1 MRTFLSIAFLAS
13 LSLGV
18 SLPAMGHSRITT
30 EVTWSEHIR
39 PIFAK
44 KCMRCHRPNGPAPE
58 YVDLTRYGTDTEPG
72 ARAWAVAIEEEILS
86 GNMPPWNADDRF
98 TALVDHTKLSTMEKD
113 YIIAWIQGGAPQG
126 PKKDLPTPEEFTK
139 SQWQFG
145 KPDIVLGYDKP
156 FVLEEDKDSDSVRY
170 TFTVELEEDTYITG
184 YEFLVDYPRF
194 VRSIKATVSIPVKI
208 PLSEIRLETKLPYD
222 PLLEDEE
229 LVQERYITLNRDS
242 EILGQWLKGSEAVLY
257 PEGAGRYLQK
267 GSIIQ
272 LEIIYERPV
281 YAEESGNVSIQSK
294 LGLFKAKEN
303 EIIDLLIR
311 SRENHVHFI
320 GRPDIN
326 YPELNQTKQIYE
338 LKEDIHMISLQ
349 LSPIKLH
356 KTIKDN
362 KRPFK
367 IYIKYPDGHT
377 LPLVLIPHVEN
388 QHNYSFQFKH
398 PVAIPRG
405 AQFDVVAHS
414 FEKFHL
420 TSTYYLND
428 HIYVEPIIIPKT
440 VEKREGTGMRL
451 GVFGDLGSDSIDTP
465 LQPETDSEV
474 YWCPMRG
481 NPCGF
486 DDYKKGDTCKDCE
499 MDVEPRAEFF
509 EGLDRA
515 PAQYDWALSKRGR
528 DQTYWCVNRGREDH
542 GLEDYART
550 GECTVCK
557 EPLKHRTQFKDTRT
571 YMCMVPDCE
580 SYQQKY
586 YGPGLCEGCG
596 QPAAG
601 LGHMDHTPL
610 HGGWQF
616 FMADNLYHHLEGT
629 MPEEGVFKLY
639 LYDDWKTPLDARN
652 FKGALF
658 IESEDATTGEFTET
672 EYPLSALKE
681 GDTWMTA
688 TIPTEFPID
697 FYITIWLAGEE
708 KRYDF
713 SFEKVTVE
721 PAPSVSAQGAFRLH
735 SHRCDT
741 PDIPQSAED
750 IAKEILKRD
759 KQISA
764 HIKAKDWLS
773 LHCPAEDSKILTAA
787 LQPLLND
794 RSASDKVRMK
804 KLVGMVNRSTLAL
817 DYAGDIGD
825 SARVSKAY
833 DEYAEAIVVL
843 KNLFPT
849 L

>member
-1 MRTFLSIAFLAS
+1 MRTFLSLAFLAS
-13 LSLGV
+13 LCLGV
-18 SLPAMGHSRITT
+18 SLPAMAHTRITT

-44 KCMRCHRPNGPAPE
+44 KCMRCHRPNGPAPD

-98 TALVDHTKLSTMEKD
+98 TPLDDHTKLITMEKD
-113 YIIAWIQGGAPQG
+113 YIIAWIRGGAPQG
-126 PKKDLPTPEEFTK
+126 LEKDLPTPEEFTK

-145 KPDIVLGYDKP
+145 APDIVLGNDNP
-156 FVLEEDKDSDSVRY
+156 FLLEEGKAVDGVVY
-170 TFTVELEEDTYITG
+170 TLPVVLEEDTYITG
-184 YEFLVDYPRF
+184 YEFLVDQPRF
-194 VRSIKATVSIPVKI
+194 VKHIIATIITPKNKQQ
-208 PLSEIRLETKLPYD
+208 LRLETKLPYD
-222 PLLEDEE
+222 PLLEIDE
-229 LVQERYITLNRDS
+229 LVRERYINIQYGPKL
-242 EILGQWLKGSEAVLY
+242 LGQWSKGDEAVLY
-257 PEGAGRYLQK
+257 PEGAGRFILK
-267 GSIIQ
+267 GSTIELRIV
-272 LEIIYERPV
+272 LERPD
-281 YAEESGNVSIQSK
+281 YAEETGAINIQTS
-294 LGLFKAKEN
+294 LGLFTAKKN
-303 EIIDLLIR
+303 EVIDLLMESLEYR
-311 SRENHVHFI
+311 SGPFTS
-320 GRPDIN
+320 
-326 YPELNQTKQIYE
+326 PELFHPANEIQGF
-338 LKEDIHMISLQ
+338 LHSFSDDIHMTSLTLKNLPEMKENNHFEISL
-349 LSPIKLH
+349 
-356 KTIKDN
+356 
-362 KRPFK
+362 R
-367 IYIKYPDGHT
+367 YPDERSQV
-377 LPLVLIPHVEN
+377 LVLLPEYRQKTTYTFRFKNPISIPKEASIHVN
-388 QHNYSFQFKH
+388 SKPIVN
-398 PVAIPRG
+398 
-405 AQFDVVAHS
+405 FDIAYD
-414 FEKFHL
+414 
-420 TSTYYLND
+420 YYLND
-428 HIYVEPIIIPKT
+428 HIYIEPVIIPKT

-451 GVFGDLGSDSIDTP
+451 GVFGDLGTDSINAPP
-465 LQPETDSEV
+465 LPETNTEE

-486 DDYKKGDTCKDCE
+486 DAYKKGDTCIDCE
-499 MDVEPRAEFF
+499 MDVEPRATFF
-509 EGLDRA
+509 EGLDIA
-515 PAQYDWALSKRGR
+515 PAQYDWALSKTGR

-542 GLEDYART
+542 GLEDYARA
-550 GECTVCK
+550 GECTVCE
-557 EPLKHRTQFKDTRT
+557 EPLKHRAQFEDTHT

-596 QPAAG
+596 QPVAG

-658 IESEDATTGEFTET
+658 IESEDATTGDFTET
-672 EYPLSALKE
+672 EYTLEALKE
-681 GDTWMTA
+681 GDTWLTA
-688 TIPTEFPID
+688 NLPTGFPVD

-713 SFEKVTVE
+713 SFEELTVE
-721 PAPSVSAQGAFRLH
+721 PEPSTTAQGAFRLH

-750 IAKEILKRD
+750 IAKEILKRN

-764 HIKAKDWLS
+764 HIKARDWLA
-773 LHCPAEDSKILTAA
+773 LHCPAEDSKFLTAA

-804 KLVGMVNRSTLAL
+804 KLVSMVNRSTLAL

-825 SARVSKAY
+825 AARVSKAY
-833 DEYAEAIVVL
+833 DEYAEAIVIL
-843 KNLFPT
+843 KSLFPT